1 MRDAHPGRYL
11 TLMTFDP
18 ITIIMLAVLAVLIF
32 FMFRN
37 SRKRQADA
45 KEMQQKV
52 QPGAQVMTNFGVF
65 GTILS
70 IDEDENQ
77 VLLETSPGTIL
88 TVHRQT
94 IARVVE
100 PKDAVD
106 VDETPA
112 LDGEPEFGERVSDA
126 ATDETTSDASG
137 TDQSNND
144 EKPDAK

>member
-1 MRDAHPGRYL
+1 
-11 TLMTFDP
+11 MTFDP
-18 ITIIMLAVLAVLIF
+18 FTIIMLAVLAVLIF

-45 KEMQQKV
+45 RNLQSKV
-52 QPGAQVMTNFGVF
+52 QPGAKVMTNFGVF

-77 VLLETSPGTIL
+77 VLLETSPGTVL

-100 PKDAVD
+100 PSADVVDEATAVAESEPEYGER
-106 VDETPA
+106 VDETP
-112 LDGEPEFGERVSDA
+112 
-126 ATDETTSDASG
+126 TDEAPDTKKSD
-137 TDQSNND
+137 D
-144 EKPDAK
+144 

>member
-1 MRDAHPGRYL
+1 
-11 TLMTFDP
+11 MTFDP
-18 ITIIMLAVLAVLIF
+18 FTIIMLAVLAVLIF

-45 KEMQQKV
+45 RELQSKV
-52 QPGAQVMTNFGVF
+52 APGAKVMTNFGVF

-77 VLLETSPGTIL
+77 VLLETSPGTVL

-100 PKDAVD
+100 PSADVVEEAAAVAESEPEYGER
-106 VDETPA
+106 VDETP
-112 LDGEPEFGERVSDA
+112 
-126 ATDETTSDASG
+126 TDETPDTKKSD
-137 TDQSNND
+137 D
-144 EKPDAK
+144 